1 MKKTA
6 IFGASGG
13 GQKVAQ
19 TFDSFGIAYDCFI
32 DNNKAK
38 WGGKNGD
45 TKILPPTVLK
55 DEDYQILIA
64 SEHQAEIEQQLEQMG
79 LLDRLVLKEDLIL
92 PFVSKQKKTIK
103 KEYNEKQ
110 VSLAKERTVIIDLS
124 EGVQLG
130 GIETWSY
137 MVASMFQTEQI
148 PVEVWAKKTKME
160 PPAEIAALFR
170 YYPIEYHDFSNN
182 VLELARELI
191 KKAPVSVL
199 INKQTQLMYAAMLA
213 KEICGEE
220 AIRIVS
226 VIHSDNVAFYRRH
239 KYLEKYLDHIC
250 CVSKRIWELA
260 TKKYN
265 INSEKITY
273 KITPIQ
279 LDEDEEMRC
288 YTLDSNQPL
297 QIGYAGRIEVNA
309 KRVDLILP
317 LMEELEKYDCNYHL
331 SLAGDGRFLKQ
342 FKEVTKEKGWTDR
355 VTFLGKIPHRDIKKF
370 WMDKDVFLSVSEFEG
385 SSMAALEAMSCGAIP
400 VETNVSG
407 VEELVLPG
415 VNGYY
420 AETGDVNKLARYIYD
435 LDQHREDLKK
445 MGQAAYEVIK
455 KKCNPMEYVADL
467 RKWLMV

>member
-226 VIHSDNVAFYRRH
+226 VIHNDNIALYRRQ
-239 KYLEKYLDHIC
+239 KRLEQYTDHIC
-250 CVSKRIWELA
+250 CVSA
-260 TKKYN
+260 
-265 INSEKITY
+265 
-273 KITPIQ
+273 
-279 LDEDEEMRC
+279 
-288 YTLDSNQPL
+288 
-297 QIGYAGRIEVNA
+297 QIRR
-309 KRVDLILP
+309 K
-317 LMEELEKYDCNYHL
+317 LMEEFGVDQNKVTYKESPMRVDQNYVHQYTI
-331 SLAGDGRFLKQ
+331 RQ
-342 FKEVTKEKGWTDR
+342 FHCR
-355 VTFLGKIPHRDIKKF
+355 
-370 WMDKDVFLSVSEFEG
+370 
-385 SSMAALEAMSCGAIP
+385 
-400 VETNVSG
+400 
-407 VEELVLPG
+407 
-415 VNGYY
+415 
-420 AETGDVNKLARYIYD
+420 
-435 LDQHREDLKK
+435 LDMRH
-445 MGQAAYEVIK
+445 G
-455 KKCNPMEYVADL
+455 
-467 RKWLMV
+467 